1 MNIKPVVGSS
11 IIALSTL
18 FAASPAFA
26 SGGGGG
32 SGGFEII
39 LLVGMMVVF
48 YFFLIRPQQ
57 KRAKEH
63 RQLVEALSKGDEVV
77 TSGGILGRI
86 TKVTDDYV
94 VIEINTNLEIKMQK
108 ASVQATLPKGTLKS
122 I

>member
-1 MNIKPVVGSS
+1 MSIKPTVGTSLLGLV
-11 IIALSTL
+11 ALL
-18 FAASPAFA
+18 AASPALA
-26 SGGGGG
+26 NEAPG

-63 RQLVEALSKGDEVV
+63 RQLVESLNKGDEVV
-77 TSGGILGRI
+77 TSGGILGRV